1 MAFMGRG
8 DMPSINFN
16 NNIDGTQDNN
26 VRERNQEDFFR
37 PYCFRRRIYYYVP
50 LDNTYVAM
58 SIILTLIIIITGA
71 ITYVMAYKSTIID
84 PIESVKKLFLNAHLI
99 ITVVLLGTT
108 VITNLTS
115 KSEFILIKRLMIIFA
130 ISIITM
136 MIFCGIKLNLDTT
149 YTREQFEQL
158 YTEQNISED
167 SDSKSKIDIGLT
179 GMSIKSEKEYYIDE
193 CMELYN
199 IFKIKTYGTLGLH
212 LLLNILLIFQ
222 MLRIIKIHNKKIRI
236 DKDDLILFDEE
247 QNIRY

>member
-8 DMPSINFN
+8 DMPSIDFD
-16 NNIDGTQDNN
+16 NNIDGIQDSNI
-26 VRERNQEDFFR
+26 RDRNQEDFFR

-58 SIILTLIIIITGA
+58 SIILTLIILIAGA
-71 ITYVMAYKSTIID
+71 ITYVAAYKSTIID
-84 PIESVKKLFLNAHLI
+84 PIESVKKLFLNAQLI
-99 ITVVLLGTT
+99 VTAVLLGTT
-108 VITNLTS
+108 IIINLFS
-115 KSEFILIKRLMIIFA
+115 KSELILIKRLMIILI
-130 ISIITM
+130 ISIIAM
-136 MIFCGIKLNLDTT
+136 MMFLGIKLNLDTT
-149 YTREQFEQL
+149 YTRERFEQL

-167 SDSKSKIDIGLT
+167 SDTKSKIDIGLT

-193 CMELYN
+193 CMELYS
-199 IFKIKTYGTLGLH
+199 IFKVKTYGTLGLH

-236 DKDDLILFDEE
+236 NKDDLILFDEE